1 LEELHQHFESQVQQE
16 VKRRL
21 KPIRSVEMML
31 EHREELM
38 AAETEFKAVLLYVR
52 AQLEEFRRELSA
64 V

>member
-38 AAETEFKAVLLYVR
+38 AAETEFKAVLLDVR
-52 AQLEEFRRELSA
+52 AQLEKFRREL
-64 V
+64 